1 MSDVNSEK
9 TARVSTNPEDQDQE
23 DPYLGIPPEQRR
35 TGLVPK
41 WRVTWFDEEKETW
54 EFMDYANADIEQAA
68 NLAMAVDG
76 IVHRFYAPAVIGSG
90 QGALE
95 PWMIKMALNE
105 SEPLD
110 RIKREREK
118 REQSGWFR
126 PSSKPSKPTPATG
139 GFRCPPRS
147 PAP

>member
-1 MSDVNSEK
+1 MSDSQGATIEGNSD
-9 TARVSTNPEDQDQE
+9 TQAQDQE

-41 WRVTWFDEEKETW
+41 WRVTWFDEDKDEW
-54 EFMDYANADIEQAA
+54 EFMDYANADVEQAA

-76 IVHRFYAPAVIGSG
+76 IVHRFYSPAVIGAG

-118 REQSGWFR
+118 RENPGRFR
-126 PSSKPSKPTPATG
+126 PSSKPSKSTPATG
-139 GFRCPPRS
+139 WVKGD
-147 PAP
+147 ADG